1 MCHLQ
6 EGVIYNLWNWLL
18 SLFLQEHEKL
28 TWHLVMQMVK
38 DKTVQ
43 AQGQSTQYNHRKKT
57 PFIVP
62 K

>member
-1 MCHLQ
+1 
-6 EGVIYNLWNWLL
+6 
-18 SLFLQEHEKL
+18 
-28 TWHLVMQMVK
+28 MQMVK